1 MSIPNLKQNGT
12 TKGSICKLKINKIS
26 QSFYFILLY
35 YEIMMMTKVIGG
47 SDNGDNRIGVEWND
61 GGNDNNGWGE
71 LVAETMVVE

>member
-1 MSIPNLKQNGT
+1 MSQL
-12 TKGSICKLKINKIS
+12 
-26 QSFYFILLY
+26 FYLILLY